1 MPQDTSLNPLIKP
14 STKVLAVDSTE
25 ADSYLY
31 TGAGVYTAA
40 YTTQN
45 VGTVVAHNAQVAVIT
60 FVGTGADN
68 STLTCQIWTR
78 VPVAD
83 AVTGALDKA
92 FFLQPVGLATCT
104 LSTATGDALSS
115 ALPAT
120 YRIADTITWVPATTA
135 TSPSGNYTDLC
146 TALGA
151 TTGTVSNGSNTPATL
166 ILPLCGECSELVFD
180 FKILTATAA
189 NAFCQLNIT

>member
-1 MPQDTSLNPLIKP
+1 MPQDTTLNPLIKP
-14 STKVLAVDSTE
+14 STKVSATDSTE
-25 ADSYLY
+25 TSFLY
-31 TGAGVYTAA
+31 STAGPYTAA
-40 YTTQN
+40 YTTVT
-45 VGTVVAHNAQVAVIT
+45 VGVVTAHNAQVAVIS

-68 STLTCQIWTR
+68 STFSCQIWTR
-78 VPVAD
+78 VPIAS
-83 AVTGALDKA
+83 ATGALDKA
-92 FFLQPVGLATCT
+92 FWLQPVGLATCT
-104 LSTATGDALSS
+104 LSTLTGDALSS
-115 ALPAT
+115 ALPST

-135 TSPSGNYTDLC
+135 TTPAGNYTDLC

-180 FKILTATAA
+180 FDMGTATAA